1 MFISIY
7 LFVYIILTRMSFLKY
22 LMPYEEKWCKTMGYF
37 NPYIDKFT
45 THLTDKMPF
54 YDKTCYEIYPKYRH
68 VYDKL
73 WIIKSQG
80 LHGGRLE
87 KLKGKEEKV
96 NYPIFIKPRWGHL
109 SACSKNCYKINSAD
123 ELLKYI
129 DYKDMIWSEFIDA
142 TEGMTDYVLL
152 NGVIVHQLTYP
163 YSPKQNGF
171 SDDWKYVSPDTT
183 PPAIITDWVNQHM
196 KGFTGIVN
204 AQYRDTKIIEISL
217 RLARGGAYLVSTQ
230 NAALITNINNIFLK
244 KEWNHNLTT
253 EMKFKPFYVYKCFT
267 TVPILFL
274 FPQKIVDWFV
284 QKHTKY
290 PFYEYYFEPT
300 GATGMV
306 FFQFMDDN
314 FERGMATKRKIEQIC
329 NITQFLMFGLIL
341 LILVLYNTTE
351 WKYRHVLSI
360 TVLLIWLSRFLNPFS
375 VNYKIYKAYKQSIFG
390 GGPSKETAEEIE
402 TFDNP

>member
-1 MFISIY
+1 
-7 LFVYIILTRMSFLKY
+7 
-22 LMPYEEKWCKTMGYF
+22 MGYF
-37 NPYIDKFT
+37 NPYIDKFK

-54 YDKTCYEIYPKYRH
+54 YDSDCYERYPQYKY

-80 LHGGRLE
+80 LLGGRLE
-87 KLKGKEEKV
+87 KLKGKEAKV

-142 TEGMTDYVLL
+142 TEGMTDYVML

-171 SDDWKYVSPDTT
+171 SDDWKYVSPDTK
-183 PPAIITDWVNQHM
+183 PPSVITDWVNQHM

-217 RLARGGAYLVSTQ
+217 RLGRAGAYLVSTK
-230 NAALITNINNIFLK
+230 NDALITNINNIFLK
-244 KEWNHNLTT
+244 KEWNHNLTA

-267 TVPILFL
+267 TLPIVFL
-274 FPQKIVDWFV
+274 LPQKMVDWFL

-300 GATGMV
+300 GSTGMV
-306 FFQFMDDN
+306 FFQFMDDD
-314 FERGMATKRKIEQIC
+314 FERGMTTKRKIE
-329 NITQFLMFGLIL
+329 NIFNATQFIMYGLF
-341 LILVLYNTTE
+341 LIVLVLYTMTD
-351 WKYRHVLSI
+351 WKYRHAVAI
-360 TVLLIWLSRFLNPFS
+360 TVFIIWLIRFLNPIS
-375 VNYKIYKAYKQSIFG
+375 ANYKIYKAYKQSIFG
-390 GGPSKETAEEIE
+390 GGPNKETANEIE

>member
-1 MFISIY
+1 
-7 LFVYIILTRMSFLKY
+7 
-22 LMPYEEKWCKTMGYF
+22 MGYY
-37 NPYIDKFT
+37 NPYIDKFK
-45 THLTDKMPF
+45 THLSDKMPF
-54 YDKTCYEIYPKYRH
+54 YDNDCYERYPQYKH

-123 ELLKYI
+123 ELLKYV

-183 PPAIITDWVNQHM
+183 PPTIITEWVKQHM

-230 NAALITNINNIFLK
+230 NAALITNINNIFIK
-244 KEWNHNLTT
+244 NEWNHNLTS
-253 EMKFKPFYVYKCFT
+253 EMRFKPFYVYKCFT
-267 TVPILFL
+267 TLPIVFL
-274 FPQKIVDWFV
+274 FPRKIVDWFL

-300 GATGMV
+300 GSTGMV
-306 FFQFMDDN
+306 FFQLMDDD
-314 FERGMATKRKIEQIC
+314 FERGMATKRKIEEIF
-329 NITQFLMFGLIL
+329 NKAQFIMYGLL
-341 LILVLYNTTE
+341 LIILVLYTMTE
-351 WKYRHVLSI
+351 WKYRHVVAI
-360 TVLLIWLSRFLNPFS
+360 TVLFIWLTRFLNPIS

-390 GGPSKETAEEIE
+390 GGPSKEVAGDIE

>member
-1 MFISIY
+1 MS
-7 LFVYIILTRMSFLKY
+7 LFKS
-22 LMPYEEKWCKTMGYF
+22 LMPYEAKWCKTMGYF
-37 NPYIDKFT
+37 NPYIDKFK
-45 THLTDKMPF
+45 THLTDQMPF
-54 YDKTCYEIYPKYRH
+54 HDAECYNRYPQYKH

-87 KLKGKEEKV
+87 KLKGKEDKV

-129 DYKDMIWSEFIDA
+129 EYKDMIWSEFIDA
-142 TEGMTDYVLL
+142 TEGMTDYVML

-183 PPAIITDWVNQHM
+183 PPSIITEWVKQHM
-196 KGFTGIVN
+196 KDFTGIVN
-204 AQYRDTKIIEISL
+204 AQYRDTKIIEIGL
-217 RLARGGAYLVSTQ
+217 RLARAGAYLVSTQ

-244 KEWNHNLTT
+244 KEWNHNLTS

-267 TVPILFL
+267 TLPIVFL
-274 FPQKIVDWFV
+274 FPQKMIDWYIE
-284 QKHTKY
+284 KHTKH

-306 FFQFMDDN
+306 FFQFMDDD
-314 FERGMATKRKIEQIC
+314 FERGMATKLEIEQIF
-329 NITQFLMFGLIL
+329 NKAQFIMYGLIL
-341 LILVLYNTTE
+341 FVIILYTMTE
-351 WKYRHVLSI
+351 WKYRIFVAI
-360 TVLLIWLSRFLNPFS
+360 TVLLIWLIRFLNPIS
-375 VNYKIYKAYKQSIFG
+375 ANYKLYKAYKQSIFG
-390 GGPSKETAEEIE
+390 GGPSKEIAGDIE